1 MIRAKADAELRL
13 ISAEAEAKSLAL
25 ISAALKD
32 NPDLLNY
39 QYINRL
45 SPNLQVMLVP
55 GDSPFLLPF
64 PSTLSPTPTPTV
76 TVPTPAV
83 PAP

>member
-1 MIRAKADAELRL
+1 VLYI
-13 ISAEAEAKSLAL
+13 LAL
-25 ISAALKD
+25 CAKEMAVSFPLVLLALSSAALTD
-32 NPDLLNY
+32 NPDSLNY

-76 TVPTPAV
+76 TVPTPAQ